1 MPLTRITTGALAD
14 ANVVSSKLSNN
25 ISVNNLTLKQVNETA
40 NITGS
45 VASGN
50 VNIDISNNSVH
61 FFTGFSTANTTFNL
75 RGNSSV
81 TFDSVTIVGQ
91 TVSVA
96 IAVRNNTERFVA
108 NLSIDGVSQTLY
120 YAANTRPAP
129 AIIAGEEIN
138 LYSYSI
144 FKTAGNNYTVISG
157 NTLFGLT

>member
-1 MPLTRITTGALAD
+1 MPLTKIRTGVISD
-14 ANVVSSKLSNN
+14 ANITSPKLSNS

-75 RGNSSV
+75 RGNSSA
-81 TFDSVTIVGQ
+81 TFDSVTTTGQ

-96 IAVRNNTERFVA
+96 VAVRNNTQRYTA
-108 NLSIDGVSQTLY
+108 NLSIDGVTQTLY
-120 YAANTRPAP
+120 YAGNTRPNS
-129 AIIAGEEIN
+129 AIISSEEIN

-144 FKTAGNNYTVISG
+144 FKIAGNSYTIIAG